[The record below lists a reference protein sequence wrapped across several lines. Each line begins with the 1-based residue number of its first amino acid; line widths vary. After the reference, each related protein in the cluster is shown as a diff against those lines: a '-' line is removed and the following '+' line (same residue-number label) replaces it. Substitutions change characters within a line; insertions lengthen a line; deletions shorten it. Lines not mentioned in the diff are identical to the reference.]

1 MNLKRGSTVVKA
13 SEVRKGMM
21 IETPWG
27 PMRVRQSSAVNDRL
41 WRIAFSATD
50 ICNCRPDEKF
60 TIVGDESCE

>member
-27 PMRVRQSSAVNDRL
+27 PMRVRQS
-41 WRIAFSATD
+41 
-50 ICNCRPDEKF
+50 
-60 TIVGDESCE
+60 